1 MKKYLLWL
9 STIATLFIAA
19 TSCYDD
25 SELAERVSNAEQKIE
40 SLEELYNTLSTNIS
54 SLQTIV
60 EALQNDITI
69 EKIDET
75 ESGYTIYFSN
85 GKTVQIND
93 TFEQP
98 VPQIGIKEYEGKYYW
113 TFNGEWLTDGNGEKI
128 LAEATVPEFKIEDD
142 FWYVS
147 YDDGTNWIQLGTSM
161 GDSFFEEVRE
171 DDENVYFV
179 LKDGTTIT
187 IAKSKNQP
195 ALYLKLNAEELI
207 QMTAGQ
213 TVEIGYEIV
222 APENAET
229 SLQTFEQYGWTVVIN
244 PDSENSNT
252 GAISITAPSPIRDG
266 KILFILSDNKGNYYI
281 HTVEIKGNGN
291 VIEIVK
297 DSYTVDAIGGLLD
310 INVNSNIDFT
320 VSIPEDAK
328 SWIETVFTGQTTR
341 FSIKANETYDDRTA
355 AITFIGNDGETR
367 KAITITQ
374 LQKDA
379 ILLTS
384 PVFDISAEEQPV
396 TLIFTSNVNVKVN
409 IPETVSWIS
418 EITTKAM
425 TEHTINLQI
434 QANDSPEQ
442 RTAQITLSAEDSSI
456 SQTVTINQSGYQ
468 ADYIVFED
476 PLFNEALVELYD
488 TNEDKAIDSR
498 EASAITNIVCS
509 GKSIYSLKG
518 IERLTNLQ
526 TLDCSNNSI
535 TELDL
540 TANKEL
546 TSVKCYNNSIVDL
559 DITGLEKLMYL
570 DCNSNSLTEINTSTN
585 PELSYYNCSSNNIKA
600 LDVSKNTKLDKLYCH
615 SCRLLT
621 TLNIKNVSNLTAL
634 YLNSTSENCIAQKT
648 VDISGSSLQ
657 SLLMG
662 GNARWTN
669 VSVTDNPN
677 LKSLNLN
684 GLATMTKLTCTSN
697 PQLTEMQV
705 ANCYALRELD
715 CRANI
720 LSALDLSASRA
731 LTSLDCSGNRI
742 QALDLSNNI
751 ALLGVICS
759 DNNLSSLSINNCLSV
774 DNIDCSSNALPSLD
788 ILALSELSNLDCAEN
803 KLKSLNISNN
813 LKLTTIDCSSNPLTG
828 LDLSKNVTLENL
840 NCSTTNITAL
850 DLTSNIS
857 LAEILSKDCYNLSSV
872 SFPETL
878 ETIQQEAFMN
888 CTSLTSL
895 TLPVSLTTIGY
906 DAFRNC
912 SKLAGLNI
920 NSDIVGSSFYRHS
933 FTGSPITTVNMNETV
948 TEIGSYAF
956 YGTSI
961 GSILIPA
968 NVTTIGSHAFSEIL
982 TLTSVSFA
990 PNSKLQT
997 IVSSFSS
1004 CKNLKYFDA
1013 SNCNNIKS
1021 IKEEQYLDD
1030 AFEDCIITDFK
1041 IGTATPPSY
1050 SISSLNPTIIN
1061 LYVPKGCVDAYEA
1074 SMWGDISTNILEL
1087 E

>member
-1 MKKYLLWL
+1 MKRYLLWL
-9 STIATLFIAA
+9 SGIAALFIAA

-25 SELAERVSNAEQKIE
+25 SELVERVNNAEQKIE
-40 SLEELYNTLSTNIS
+40 SLEELYNTLSTNVS

-60 EALQNDITI
+60 EAMQKGITI

-75 ESGYTIYFSN
+75 ENGYTIYFSD
-85 GKTVQIND
+85 GKTVQINNA
-93 TFEQP
+93 FGQP
-98 VPQIGIKEYEGKYYW
+98 VPQIGVKEYEGRYYW
-113 TFNGEWLTDGNGEKI
+113 TFNGEWLTDDNGEKI
-128 LAEATVPEFKIEDD
+128 LAEAAVPEFKIEDD

-147 YDDGTNWIQLGTSM
+147 YDDGVNWIQLGTST
-161 GDSFFEEVRE
+161 GDSFFEEVRD

-195 ALYLKLNAEELI
+195 ALYLKLDTEELI

-222 APENAET
+222 ASENAET
-229 SLQTFEQYGWTVVIN
+229 SLQTFEQYGWAVEIN

-252 GAISITAPSPIRDG
+252 GTISITASSPIRDG

-297 DSYTVDAIGGLLD
+297 DSYTVDDIGGMLD
-310 INVNSNIDFT
+310 INVNSNIEFT
-320 VSIPEDAK
+320 VSIPENAK
-328 SWIETVFTGQTTR
+328 SWIETVFIGQTTR

-367 KAITITQ
+367 KEITITQ

-384 PVFDISAEEQPV
+384 PVFDLSAEEQPV

-418 EITTKAM
+418 EVTTKAM

-456 SQTVTINQSGYQ
+456 SQPVRINQAGYQ

-476 PLFNEALVELYD
+476 PLFNESLVELYD

-509 GKSIYSLKG
+509 NRSIYSLKG
-518 IERLTNLQ
+518 IDRLTNLQ

-546 TSVKCYNNSIVDL
+546 TSVKCHVNSLVDL
-559 DITGLEKLMYL
+559 NIEGLEKLTYL
-570 DCNSNSLTEINTSTN
+570 DCNSNSLTEINTFTN

-621 TLNIKNVSNLTAL
+621 TLNIENVSNLTAL

-648 VDISGSSLQ
+648 VNISGSSLQ
-657 SLLMG
+657 TLLMG

-677 LKSLNLN
+677 LKSLNLD
-684 GLATMTKLTCTSN
+684 GLATMTNLTCTSN
-697 PQLTEMQV
+697 PQLSEMTV
-705 ANCYALRELD
+705 NNCYALKELE
-715 CRANI
+715 CTSNI
-720 LSALDLSASRA
+720 LTTLDLSTNRA
-731 LTSLDCSGNRI
+731 INNLDCSDNRL
-742 QALDLSNNI
+742 QSLNLSNNV
-751 ALLGVICS
+751 ALLNLDCS
-759 DNNLSSLSINNCLSV
+759 NNNLSSLSVNNSLSI
-774 DNIDCSSNALPSLD
+774 DQIDCSANALSALEVTS
-788 ILALSELSNLDCAEN
+788 LSELNDFNCSDNEI
-803 KLKSLNISNN
+803 KSLDLSNN
-813 LKLTTIDCSSNPLTG
+813 VKLAALNCSGNPLTG
-828 LDLSKNVTLENL
+828 LDLSNNKTIETID
-840 NCSTTNITAL
+840 CSTTDIISF
-850 DLTSNIS
+850 DLTANTS
-857 LAEILSKDCYNLSSV
+857 LSGILCKDCYSLSSV
-872 SFPETL
+872 LFPETL

-895 TLPVSLTTIGY
+895 TLPASVTSLGQ

-912 SKLAGLNI
+912 TQLSELNI
-920 NSDIVGSSFYRHS
+920 NSDIVGEEFYES
-933 FTGSPITTVNMNETV
+933 YFTGDPVSTVIMNENVIT
-948 TEIGSYAF
+948 IGESAF
-956 YGTSI
+956 VGAQI
-961 GSILIPA
+961 GSITIPA
-968 NVTTIGSHAFSEIL
+968 SVTTIGSSAFAKSL

-990 PNSKLQT
+990 PNSNLQT
-997 IVSSFSS
+997 INDYAFNS
-1004 CKNLKYFDA
+1004 CKNLKTFDA
-1013 SNCNNIKS
+1013 SNCNNIKRVES
-1021 IKEEQYLDD
+1021 FAFISD
-1030 AFEDCIITDFK
+1030 AINEFK
-1041 IGTATPPSY
+1041 IGTTAPPSAPADNHTD
-1050 SISSLNPTIIN
+1050 ITN
-1061 LYVPKGCVDAYEA
+1061 LYVPQGCVDAYKA
-1074 SMWGDISTNILEL
+1074 SDWGRFDANILEL

>member
-1 MKKYLLWL
+1 MKRYLLWL
-9 STIATLFIAA
+9 SGIAALFIAA

-25 SELAERVSNAEQKIE
+25 SELVERVNNAEQKIE
-40 SLEELYNTLSTNIS
+40 SLEELYNTLSTNVS

-60 EALQNDITI
+60 EAMQKGITI

-75 ESGYTIYFSN
+75 ENGYTIYFSD
-85 GKTVQIND
+85 GKTVQINNA
-93 TFEQP
+93 FGQP
-98 VPQIGIKEYEGKYYW
+98 VPQIGVKEYEGRYYW
-113 TFNGEWLTDGNGEKI
+113 TFNGEWLTDDNGEKI
-128 LAEATVPEFKIEDD
+128 LAEAAVPEFKIEDD

-147 YDDGTNWIQLGTSM
+147 YDDGVNWIQLGTST
-161 GDSFFEEVRE
+161 GDSFFEEVRD

-195 ALYLKLNAEELI
+195 ALYLKLDTEELI

-222 APENAET
+222 ASENAET
-229 SLQTFEQYGWTVVIN
+229 SLQTFEQYGWAVEIN

-252 GAISITAPSPIRDG
+252 GTISITASSPIRDG

-297 DSYTVDAIGGLLD
+297 DSYTVDDIGGMLD
-310 INVNSNIDFT
+310 INVNSNIEFT
-320 VSIPEDAK
+320 VSIPENAK
-328 SWIETVFTGQTTR
+328 SWIETVFIGQTTR

-367 KAITITQ
+367 KEITITQ

-384 PVFDISAEEQPV
+384 PVFDLSAEEQPV

-418 EITTKAM
+418 EVTTKAM

-456 SQTVTINQSGYQ
+456 SQPVRINQAGYQ

-476 PLFNEALVELYD
+476 PLFNESLVELYD

-509 GKSIYSLKG
+509 NRSIYSLKG
-518 IERLTNLQ
+518 IDRLTNLQ

-546 TSVKCYNNSIVDL
+546 TSVKCHVNSLVDL
-559 DITGLEKLMYL
+559 NIEGLEKLTYL
-570 DCNSNSLTEINTSTN
+570 DCNSNSLTEINTFTN

-621 TLNIKNVSNLTAL
+621 TLNIENVSNLTAL

-648 VDISGSSLQ
+648 VNISGSSLQ
-657 SLLMG
+657 TLLMG

-677 LKSLNLN
+677 LKSLNLD
-684 GLATMTKLTCTSN
+684 GLATMTNLTCTSN
-697 PQLTEMQV
+697 PQLSEMTV
-705 ANCYALRELD
+705 NNCYALKELE
-715 CRANI
+715 CTSNI
-720 LSALDLSASRA
+720 LTTLDLSTNRA
-731 LTSLDCSGNRI
+731 INNLDCSDNRL
-742 QALDLSNNI
+742 QSLNLSNNV
-751 ALLGVICS
+751 ALL
-759 DNNLSSLSINNCLSV
+759 NC
-774 DNIDCSSNALPSLD
+774 
-788 ILALSELSNLDCAEN
+788 
-803 KLKSLNISNN
+803 KR
-813 LKLTTIDCSSNPLTG
+813 
-828 LDLSKNVTLENL
+828 
-840 NCSTTNITAL
+840 
-850 DLTSNIS
+850 
-857 LAEILSKDCYNLSSV
+857 
-872 SFPETL
+872 
-878 ETIQQEAFMN
+878 
-888 CTSLTSL
+888 
-895 TLPVSLTTIGY
+895 PV
-906 DAFRNC
+906 
-912 SKLAGLNI
+912 K
-920 NSDIVGSSFYRHS
+920 
-933 FTGSPITTVNMNETV
+933 
-948 TEIGSYAF
+948 
-956 YGTSI
+956 
-961 GSILIPA
+961 
-968 NVTTIGSHAFSEIL
+968 
-982 TLTSVSFA
+982 
-990 PNSKLQT
+990 
-997 IVSSFSS
+997 
-1004 CKNLKYFDA
+1004 
-1013 SNCNNIKS
+1013 
-1021 IKEEQYLDD
+1021 
-1030 AFEDCIITDFK
+1030 
-1041 IGTATPPSY
+1041 
-1050 SISSLNPTIIN
+1050 
-1061 LYVPKGCVDAYEA
+1061 CV
-1074 SMWGDISTNILEL
+1074 
-1087 E
+1087 